1 MGKQVKELIAEIM
14 KRYADAVES
23 WIAAVGECAEMV
35 AQGILYYGSYLLAG
49 LAVALAWLL
58 LAVTMPAWYLP
69 YKYFTRKGAKRKC
82 RQGNKRRYRK

>member
-1 MGKQVKELIAEIM
+1 MKELIAEIM

>member
-1 MGKQVKELIAEIM
+1 MKELIAEIM

-49 LAVALAWLL
+49 LAV
-58 LAVTMPAWYLP
+58 TMPAWYLP